1 MSQYFSDRE
10 KGPRSRINEEISEPA
25 WGGIIAVIN
34 SRITDSSFGFRYP
47 LLCPDGRG
55 PCGCDEQTF
64 SLALRGIIPE
74 ILWPLDSNIVPPIL
88 VILDL
93 LEFCHRAVAKPLP
106 IGFHSYFGHEH
117 FGFDPEE
124 GQTEFRNEINRILA
138 RNGIAYELCP
148 DGLVYRIAP
157 PVLRDAL
164 LSAIFRTGDAELD
177 LLLETS
183 RKKFLDPNIEVRIE
197 AVEKLWDAWER
208 LKTVEP
214 GKDKKA
220 STQAILDK
228 VTSEPNF
235 RQVIE
240 QEASELTRIG
250 NSFKIRHSEVTKT
263 PLETSEHV
271 DYLFHRLFAL
281 IRLVLYST
289 GRGG

>member
-10 KGPRSRINEEISEPA
+10 KGPRSRINEEIYETA

-34 SRITDSSFGFRYP
+34 SRIADSSFGFKYP

-64 SLALRGIIPE
+64 SLALRGDIPE
-74 ILWPLDSNIVPPIL
+74 ISWPLNSNIVPPTL

-93 LEFCHRAVAKPLP
+93 LEFCHRAVAKALP
-106 IGFHSYFGHEH
+106 IDFHSYFGHEH
-117 FGFDPEE
+117 FGFIPEE
-124 GQTEFRNEINRILA
+124 GQAEFRTEINRILA
-138 RNGIAYELCP
+138 RNGIAYELNP

-157 PVLRDAL
+157 PVLRESL
-164 LSAIFRTGDAELD
+164 LNAIFRTGDAELD
-177 LLLETS
+177 SLLETS
-183 RKKFLDPNIEVRIE
+183 RKKFLDPNIEVRTE

-208 LKTVEP
+208 LKTIEP

-220 STQAILDK
+220 STHAILDK

-235 RQVIE
+235 REVIE
-240 QEASELTRIG
+240 KEASELTQIG
-250 NSFKIRHSEVTKT
+250 NNFKIRHTEVTKI

-281 IRLVLYST
+281 IRLVLRST

>member
-10 KGPRSRINEEISEPA
+10 KGARPRINEEISESS
-25 WGGIIAVIN
+25 WGGIISVIN
-34 SRITDSSFGFRYP
+34 ARIADSSFGYRYP
-47 LLCPDGRG
+47 LACPDGRG
-55 PCGCDEQTF
+55 PCGCDEHIF
-64 SLALRGIIPE
+64 YLALKADIPE
-74 ILWPLDSNIVPPIL
+74 IELPLNVYNLPPTFA
-88 VILDL
+88 VLDV
-93 LEFCHRAVAKPLP
+93 LEFCYRAVGKP
-106 IGFHSYFGHEH
+106 ISIDFHTYFGHNH
-117 FGFDPEE
+117 FSFDPEE
-124 GQTEFRNEINRILA
+124 GKADFINDINRILA
-138 RNGIAYELCP
+138 RNGMTYELSP
-148 DGLVYRIAP
+148 DGIVTRIAP

-164 LSAIFRTGDAELD
+164 LSAIFQTGDAELD
-177 LLLETS
+177 SLFEIS

-208 LKTVEP
+208 FKTIEP

-235 RQVIE
+235 RKVIE
-240 QEASELTRIG
+240 QEALELTRIG
-250 NSFKIRHSEVTKT
+250 NAFKIRHSEVTKT

-281 IRLVLYST
+281 IRLLLCST